1 MSECYIQDFKGTL
14 NLLEIQQ
21 NKKSFHS
28 AQWSGIHEPNQ
39 RKTFIHP
46 ISNQIVKFS
55 EINPGSLSQT
65 FQNTKLVLLERVLDN
80 DH

>member
-1 MSECYIQDFKGTL
+1 MELKTHQKVQLRKFEPSKLKYL
-14 NLLEIQQ
+14 VH
-21 NKKSFHS
+21 FHR

-46 ISNQIVKFS
+46 ISNQIMKFS

-65 FQNTKLVLLERVLDN
+65 LQNTKLVLLERVFDN